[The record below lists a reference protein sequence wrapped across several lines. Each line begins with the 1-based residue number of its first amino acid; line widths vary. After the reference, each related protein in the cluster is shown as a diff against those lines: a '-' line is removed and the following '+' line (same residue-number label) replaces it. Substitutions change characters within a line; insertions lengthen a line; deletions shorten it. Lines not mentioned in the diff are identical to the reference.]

1 MALPD
6 LFAVL
11 SVVPHLRPMPLPDGG
26 GMVLIG
32 ECEHFGL
39 PVGDVTHVLQA
50 LDGTTDVDGVLAAC
64 ANHVAPDRALAIL
77 GRLLDQGLLREVASE
92 EQAAQAFASGLGLAT
107 RPEIQFVTVD
117 AGRDMDRA
125 IGARTAPNEVVAQAL
140 SQAGFQICSDAP
152 TVLLLGS
159 DYLQPSMRD
168 TTRAL
173 LARSQRCFW
182 LKPTGLRPLL
192 GPLFSGASQQACP
205 TCLCQHLLEQRP
217 VEALLQP
224 HSRTWQTLAPSA
236 DLAASVHAV
245 ANMAALELRRL
256 LSLQDALTSPIRLFS
271 VDFSRFALQAHPV
284 RRRPQCPDCGDPD
297 EMRRRGESP
306 IRLVSAPIAY
316 AEDGGLRIE
325 SPTQSYARC
334 ADLVSEVLGPATHL
348 EPMPGVDGHLPLVY
362 SSGYRVRPSRLG
374 PGEAFYRRC
383 AGKGSTPEQARMS
396 ALAECI
402 ERYSGVYRGDE
413 AYRFAS
419 AAELGDAALH
429 PDQLH
434 LFSDAQRAHD
444 EAVPPPLPTDERI
457 AWTPA
462 WSLLSGVRRYMPL
475 ASCYSEVP
483 VEMGAGYCRPSS
495 NGSAAGNCLEEA
507 ILQGLFE
514 AVERDAVAIWWY
526 CRLRRPAALVSDG
539 AEAAFSIERE
549 VLARRG
555 WSLWALDLT
564 HDLGIPVVVAVGV
577 HSADE
582 RLALGFG
589 CHTQPALALRRAV
602 SELHQV
608 VLPQRPVRTPWDGM
622 VASQLPYLFP
632 DSAAPRQIPDPP
644 HPGGDLRDHV
654 LDLAQRLDRC
664 GLELLAV
671 DKSRADLPLRVAQVV
686 VPGLRHAWP
695 RFGPG
700 RLYSVPVALGWLPA
714 PLHEAELNPLP
725 LLI

>member
-11 SVVPHLRPMPLPDGG
+11 SVVPHLRPVPLPDGG
-26 GMVLIG
+26 GMVLVG

-39 PVGDVTHVLQA
+39 PGGDVAYVLQA

-77 GRLLDQGLLREVASE
+77 GRLVDQGLLREVANE
-92 EQAAQAFASGLGLAT
+92 ERAGHAFASALGLAI
-107 RPEIQFVTVD
+107 RPEIQLVTVD
-117 AGRDMDRA
+117 AGPDVSRTSGLQRA
-125 IGARTAPNEVVAQAL
+125 SDEVVVQAL
-140 SQAGFQICSDAP
+140 SQAGFQICADAP

-159 DYLQPSMRD
+159 DYLQPSMRE
-168 TTRAL
+168 TARAL
-173 LARSQRCFW
+173 VARGQRCFW

-192 GPLFSGASQQACP
+192 GPLFSGAPQQACP
-205 TCLCQHLLEQRP
+205 SCLCLHLLEQRP
-217 VEALLQP
+217 IEALLQP
-224 HSRTWQTLAPSA
+224 DPRTWQTFAPSV
-236 DLAASVHAV
+236 DVAASVHAA
-245 ANMAALELRRL
+245 ANLAALALRRL
-256 LSLQDALTSPIRLFS
+256 LSLPDLLTSPSRLFT

-284 RRRPQCPDCGDPD
+284 RRRPQCPDCGNPD
-297 EMRRRGESP
+297 EMRSRGESP
-306 IRLVSAPIAY
+306 IRLASAPIAY

-334 ADLVSEVLGPATHL
+334 AHLVSDVLGPATHL

-413 AYRFAS
+413 ACLFAS

-429 PDQLH
+429 PDRLH
-434 LFSDAQRAHD
+434 LFSDAQRVKD

-462 WSLLSGVRRYMPL
+462 WSLPSGARRYLPL
-475 ASCYSEVP
+475 ACCYSEVP
-483 VEMGAGYCRPSS
+483 VAMGAGYCRSSS

-526 CRLRRPAALVSDG
+526 GRLRRPAALVSDG
-539 AEAAFSIERE
+539 AEAALAIERDA
-549 VLARRG
+549 LSHRG

-577 HSADE
+577 HRADE

-589 CHTQPALALRRAV
+589 CHTRPALALRRAV

-608 VLPQRPVRTPWDGM
+608 VLPQRPVRTPWDGL
-622 VASQLPYLFP
+622 VASQLPFLFP
-632 DSAAPRQIPDPP
+632 DPAAPRQIPDPP
-644 HPGGDLRDHV
+644 HPSGDLRDHV
-654 LDLAQRLDRC
+654 LDLATRLERR